1 VPQNDNP
8 PPQEW
13 LTDRIISVEHGTEY
27 SFRQGAGLRSD
38 TKDPYLSLHFVSI
51 YVRDQERSKKFFL
64 EQMGFRLV
72 ADVRFASG
80 RRWIEVAPADG
91 TAVLALVVPS
101 AGSEEEGL
109 VGHSGAVTFITE
121 DFEAKYREW
130 SDRGVKL
137 SIVPQ
142 SPQWGGVF
150 CRFEDVD
157 GNTFVLA
164 GFDDVTRT
172 IAERRR
178 VQAERL
184 EAERRSAQEL
194 EIARQ
199 VQARLFPQTLP
210 LIPGLDYAGICI
222 QARAVGGDYYD
233 FLDLGRE
240 RIAFV
245 IGDIAG
251 KGIAAALLMANL
263 QACLRS
269 QCALAADQ
277 PEKFLL
283 SVNRLLFENTAL
295 NAYATLFYAEYDPVA
310 QRLRSVNCGHLPG
323 LLLRSDGTLER
334 LDAASTVVGMF
345 ADWQC
350 SISETELRPGDSLVF
365 YTDGVVEAFNDREEE
380 FGEERLI
387 ETLRRNRA
395 LPAPALAAAIVD
407 DVQRFSAREQYDDIT
422 LIVAKRLA
430 GQQ

>member
-1 VPQNDNP
+1 
-8 PPQEW
+8 
-13 LTDRIISVEHGTEY
+13 
-27 SFRQGAGLRSD
+27 
-38 TKDPYLSLHFVSI
+38 
-51 YVRDQERSKKFFL
+51 
-64 EQMGFRLV
+64 M
-72 ADVRFASG
+72 
-80 RRWIEVAPADG
+80 
-91 TAVLALVVPS
+91 
-101 AGSEEEGL
+101 

-137 SIVPQ
+137 SVVPQ

-157 GNTFVLA
+157 GNAFVLA

-172 IAERRR
+172 IAERRQA
-178 VQAERL
+178 QAERL
-184 EAERRSAQEL
+184 EAERRTVQEL

-269 QCALAADQ
+269 QCTLAADQ

-310 QRLRSVNCGHLPG
+310 QRLRSANCGHLPG

-334 LDAASTVVGMF
+334 LAAASTVVGMF

-350 SISETELRPGDSLVF
+350 SISETELHPGDSLVL

-387 ETLRRNRA
+387 DTLRRNRA

-422 LIVAKRLA
+422 LIVAKRLN